1 MTTVADKLA
10 LIYDTKS
17 KIRDAVNLKGGAI
30 LETTAFTEY
39 PEAILDLPVA
49 LPGTAGHK
57 WEKNPTWWDIKTII
71 ENDNTEGYRAI
82 YARLDY
88 AADAITPINF
98 ADIFDAVRT
107 SDGAFYTKT
116 ASHVWDTTKDKESNE
131 FYKTRYLIYYVKNES
146 KWLHGDY
153 FYLKNPTESRNYYLS
168 ANSYYTIGLV
178 FNINLLAHGSF
189 YTRPLQPAEPYERI
203 TFIGVVLTSQSNIF
217 SSMRFIEMTFDNKFY
232 LGAAG
237 SFRNLAPFCKQVPP
251 IYHLFLFPP
260 LVGQTFTRN
269 SDTLDDI
276 FVSFPN
282 VDTLEW
288 HWPNITFVTKEYK
301 NSNKAFTLGDPYTT
315 RLGRITQIYFD
326 ESILKAMDLNIHTS
340 YDSVAF
346 PAQPEMAFNNRY
358 FILEVPNG
366 NNLVDIGCTSLSII
380 DTENVGIFFRSLV
393 NTSQSPLMPISN
405 IRKLIS
411 ILKDRNGLSSGN
423 FYINQRQN
431 TTLSTTD
438 KLNISSKNWTINVT
452 TF

>member
-88 AADAITPINF
+88 AVEAITPITF

-107 SDGAFYTKT
+107 SDGAFYTKA

-131 FYKTRYLIYYVKNES
+131 FYKTRYFIYYVKNES

-153 FYLKNPTESRNYYLS
+153 FYLKEPTDSRTYYLS
-168 ANSYYTIGLV
+168 ANAYYTIGLV
-178 FNINLLAHGSF
+178 FNINLLAHYNLL
-189 YTRPLQPAEPYERI
+189 YTRPLQPTSLYERVSF
-203 TFIGVVLTSQSNIF
+203 TGVSLASSNRIF
-217 SSMRFIEMTFDNKFY
+217 SSMRFVEMTFDNKFY
-232 LGAAG
+232 LGAAN
-237 SFRNLAPFCKQVPP
+237 FNYLTPFCKQVPP
-251 IYHLFLFPP
+251 IYHLYLFPP
-260 LVGQTFTRN
+260 LVGQTFTYG
-269 SDTLDDI
+269 SPTLDDT
-276 FVSFPN
+276 FSSFPN

-288 HWPNITFVTKEYK
+288 HLPNITFSTKSA
-301 NSNKAFTLGDPYTT
+301 NSNYAFTLGDPYSKRT
-315 RLGRITQIYFD
+315 GRITHIYFD
-326 ESILKAMDLNIHTS
+326 ESALKAMDLNSSVT

-346 PAQPEMAFNNRY
+346 PAQPEMESNSNY

-411 ILKDRNGLSSGN
+411 ILKDRNGLSSGK